1 MADNNNDSL
10 IKWARTFVTKDIEKL
25 IYEQP
30 KLVSCNSLVM
40 INYICAKIRK
50 N

>member
-1 MADNNNDSL
+1 MADNKNDSL

-30 KLVSCNSLVM
+30 KLEL
-40 INYICAKIRK
+40 NYKTEYWYAVCII
-50 N
+50 